1 MLLDLSQTKR
11 PMASPSTVRLHSH
24 GMAPAPND
32 VRGTVA
38 WVVLH
43 AADNELLLHAAAM
56 HILSMPTTVLNFKQ
70 LKNQ

>member
-1 MLLDLSQTKR
+1 
-11 PMASPSTVRLHSH
+11 
-24 GMAPAPND
+24 MAPAPND